1 MKRAFSL
8 IEVIV
13 ATLLLAI
20 AAAGATSL
28 VSASLRSLSDAQ
40 DSWRSEH
47 LLSVAAEHYLL
58 SGPNV
63 PLPAGILPEGYQV
76 SCSVIAAPV
85 PAGEDPETFAQPI
98 NGWLPGRYQIQLSR
112 DGRDIGQLN
121 VDKLVP
127 ESEL

>member
-1 MKRAFSL
+1 
-8 IEVIV
+8 VIV

-28 VSASLRSLSDAQ
+28 VSTSLRSLSQAQ
-40 DSWRSEH
+40 DSWRNEH

-63 PLPAGILPEGYQV
+63 SLPDGILPEGYQV
-76 SCSVIAAPV
+76 QCSLMASPV
-85 PAGEDPETFAQPI
+85 PAGEDPELYAQPV
-98 NGWLPGRYQIQLSR
+98 NGWIVGRYQITLSR
-112 DGRDIGQLN
+112 DGQAIDTLN

-127 ESEL
+127 EGEL